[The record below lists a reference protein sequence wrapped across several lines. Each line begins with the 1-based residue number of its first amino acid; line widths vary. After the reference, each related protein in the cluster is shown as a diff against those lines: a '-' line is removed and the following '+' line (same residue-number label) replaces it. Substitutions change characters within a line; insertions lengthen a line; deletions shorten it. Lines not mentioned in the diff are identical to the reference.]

1 MLPQLRQDKQFYRNV
16 VILALP
22 IVMQNLITTSLGL
35 MDTFMVGVL
44 GEVPLAAVNLANIPI
59 FIIQLII
66 FGLQSG
72 ASVLIS
78 QFWGKGDRASINRV
92 MGISCYVAEGIAVIF
107 AVGTLFFP
115 EQIMGLLTNNAAL
128 VGPAAEY
135 ARIVGP
141 SYLFN
146 CLTCVYVGAHRSMEN
161 PKIGFIIF
169 SISMTVDVFLNWLLI
184 FGNLGAPAMGIA
196 GAAWSTFWARVLE
209 LAIVALHA
217 LLTRHFR
224 LDFSL
229 LLRPGRVIAAKFAQ
243 YAAPVVLN
251 ESLWGLGASLF
262 KVVMGHMEGSTEIL
276 AARALAG
283 GIEDICIVAT
293 FAIAATSCTVVG
305 REIGRGADADTV
317 YRTGTSLGVLAFFT
331 GAVIGLFM
339 LVGTR
344 LFLSPVIY
352 PIFNLSPKAEE
363 ICTLMLTV
371 TTIVL
376 PLRSFN
382 ATNIVGVLRGG
393 GDVRIAAI
401 IDTAPQWLAALPLTI
416 LFGLVFKWGIFWV
429 YVGISMENIVKFG
442 LGVTRMRSR
451 RWINDLTLADR
462 AG

>member
-1 MLPQLRQDKQFYRNV
+1 M
-16 VILALP
+16 
-22 IVMQNLITTSLGL
+22 
-35 MDTFMVGVL
+35 
-44 GEVPLAAVNLANIPI
+44 
-59 FIIQLII
+59 
-66 FGLQSG
+66 
-72 ASVLIS
+72 
-78 QFWGKGDRASINRV
+78 
-92 MGISCYVAEGIAVIF
+92 
-107 AVGTLFFP
+107 
-115 EQIMGLLTNNAAL
+115 
-128 VGPAAEY
+128 
-135 ARIVGP
+135 
-141 SYLFN
+141 
-146 CLTCVYVGAHRSMEN
+146 
-161 PKIGFIIF
+161 
-169 SISMTVDVFLNWLLI
+169 
-184 FGNLGAPAMGIA
+184 
-196 GAAWSTFWARVLE
+196 
-209 LAIVALHA
+209 
-217 LLTRHFR
+217 
-224 LDFSL
+224 
-229 LLRPGRVIAAKFAQ
+229 
-243 YAAPVVLN
+243 
-251 ESLWGLGASLF
+251 
-262 KVVMGHMEGSTEIL
+262 
-276 AARALAG
+276 
-283 GIEDICIVAT
+283 
-293 FAIAATSCTVVG
+293 VG